1 MTVQKIR
8 ETIAESGKMK
18 VSDVVNY
25 FKRFAPEADIKIVK
39 AEAKEMIRE
48 AKKYM

>member
-25 FKRFAPEADIKIVK
+25 FKHRAPEADIKIVK
-39 AEAKEMIRE
+39 AEAKEMIKE